1 VPTPASA
8 RGTCKCWGAAGEYL
22 GKKYGGNRETTFGG
36 ETTGAEAVREV
47 VAELKRKLDPSGEKK
62 REAAL
67 NGLDFGRLP
76 DDFRVFDSSF
86 RPSKGI

>member
-1 VPTPASA
+1 
-8 RGTCKCWGAAGEYL
+8 
-22 GKKYGGNRETTFGG
+22 
-36 ETTGAEAVREV
+36 

-76 DDFRVFDSSF
+76 DDFSGV
-86 RPSKGI
+86 